1 MSFFSLKCSSF
12 FALNCKCGF
21 HFNRLSQ
28 DLFYLLLRL
37 LLLLHLIIP
46 CNVTIELPS
55 HGQKINQVALSTARS
70 ASEAIWYAGAQF
82 WRHAIN
88 ADQDPLVH
96 ILAGG
101 ASLAQHNWRFLNTGP
116 HYAKPV
122 VSFSFLALAFTV
134 WNYIIQCVCCP
145 FIVLSFYWDCSNPC
159 SVVLNLAKIDLITEV
174 WETQT
179 VALVLVC

>member
-1 MSFFSLKCSSF
+1 MSFFLWNVVLF
-12 FALNCKCGF
+12 L
-21 HFNRLSQ
+21 RLIANA
-28 DLFYLLLRL
+28 DFILIAYRKIFFYLLLRL

-134 WNYIIQCVCCP
+134 WNNIIQCVCCP

-174 WETQT
+174 RETQT
-179 VALVLVC
+179 VALVLFC